1 MLKDYIQLTFDG
13 TLASVDEKRPAKLRP
28 QPMVRPVRMELGA
41 GSPDH
46 VRDLIEQLLAVAGLS
61 HEDRL
66 EVLGLAYVN
75 EAVAP
80 YWATTTSAEEAHAA
94 LREDDPTLAEA
105 VEGLAPGLYGRAAV
119 RAAEALLGFE

>member
-1 MLKDYIQLTFDG
+1 MLKHYIQLAFDG
-13 TLASVDEKRPAKLRP
+13 TLAPMDEKRPAKMRP
-28 QPMVRPVRMELGA
+28 EPMTRPVRMELGA
-41 GSPDH
+41 GSPEH

-66 EVLGLAYVN
+66 EVLGLAFVN

-80 YWATTTSAEEAHAA
+80 YWAATDSAAEAHAA

-119 RAAEALLGFE
+119 RTAEALLGYE